1 MLQGYPSKHSEIIAQ
16 PATLVLKDRVGKS
29 NNVALLTLNRP
40 EAFNA
45 LSEQLLKELNVALED
60 CNADESIVVIV
71 LTGSHRAFSGTRLF
85 DLNFISVKRHH
96 AGADIKEM
104 GELSFA
110 DVHKSGLPGDWSVLT
125 ALRKP
130 IIAAVNGVAFGGGC
144 ELALMCDII
153 YASEKALFAQ
163 PEIKIGT
170 IPGAGGT
177 QRWTRVA
184 GKSLTMELCLTGDKI
199 SANEA
204 KQCGIVSKVFP
215 PEKVVEEAINL
226 ADRIAQ
232 NSALVTSMVK
242 QAVNTAYETTLQ
254 QGLAAE
260 RALFHATFATPT
272 FFFQEDRKEGMRAFI
287 EKRPP
292 KWTNE

>member
-1 MLQGYPSKHSEIIAQ
+1 S
-16 PATLVLKDRVGKS
+16 LVLKDRVGKS

-40 EAFNA
+40 EVFNA
-45 LSEQLLKELNVALED
+45 LSEQLLKELNMALED
-60 CNADESIVVIV
+60 CSADESIVVVV
-71 LTGSHRAFSGTRLF
+71 LTGSHRAFS
-85 DLNFISVKRHH
+85 

-104 GELSFA
+104 GELRFV
-110 DVHKSGLPGDWSVLT
+110 DVHKSGLLGDWSVLT
-125 ALRKP
+125 TLRKP

-199 SANEA
+199 SAKEA
-204 KQCGIVSKVFP
+204 KQCGIVSKVWSFQLIQP
-215 PEKVVEEAINL
+215 
-226 ADRIAQ
+226 
-232 NSALVTSMVK
+232 SK
-242 QAVNTAYETTLQ
+242 QGEWPRFKNYRRNTRSCTFSTTGQARMSFRSVASLC
-254 QGLAAE
+254 L
-260 RALFHATFATPT
+260 RFLS
-272 FFFQEDRKEGMRAFI
+272 
-287 EKRPP
+287 RPI
-292 KWTNE
+292 K

>member
-1 MLQGYPSKHSEIIAQ
+1 MVYSEGVSADSTPVEANTAQ

-71 LTGSHRAFSGTRLF
+71 LTGSHRAFS
-85 DLNFISVKRHH
+85 

-260 RALFHATFATPT
+260 RALFHATFAT
-272 FFFQEDRKEGMRAFI
+272 EDRKEGMRAFI